1 MKLSDLRK
9 LIKEELTNITGMP
22 VEEVAH
28 KLEKDEL
35 GKFYVVTKPTD
46 MKDENMIET
55 NILEFAKK
63 IKSGEIDEARIMAVY
78 EKSGSA
84 KTRAK
89 ELMKE
94 IEDELN
100 ELQLTMDEYRAKKS
114 EIEEKKA
121 KAAEIIKKYKK

>member
-9 LIKEELTNITGMP
+9 LIKEELTNITEIP

-28 KLEKDEL
+28 KLERDEL
-35 GKFYVVTKPTD
+35 GKFYVVTKPTG

-63 IKSGEIDEARIMAVY
+63 IKSGEIDEARIMGVY

-94 IEDELN
+94 IEDELK
-100 ELQLTMDEYRAKKS
+100 ELQTTMGEYRSK
-114 EIEEKKA
+114 
-121 KAAEIIKKYKK
+121 

>member
-63 IKSGEIDEARIMAVY
+63 IKSGEIDETRIMAVY